1 MKEFIRGFTRIASYF
16 VLGVAL
22 IAVYKTF
29 DNINIILSFIG
40 RIIRILS
47 PFVIGLGL
55 AFLLYA
61 PTKRLE
67 ALISRK
73 APERLKKHQPFSVIL
88 I

>member
-61 PTKRLE
+61 PT
-67 ALISRK
+67 
-73 APERLKKHQPFSVIL
+73 
-88 I
+88 